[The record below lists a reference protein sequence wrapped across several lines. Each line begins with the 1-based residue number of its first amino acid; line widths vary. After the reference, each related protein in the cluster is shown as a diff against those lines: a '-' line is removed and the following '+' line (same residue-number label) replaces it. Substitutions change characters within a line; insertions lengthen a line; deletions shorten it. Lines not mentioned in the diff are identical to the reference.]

1 MKRAVII
8 FAIIFALTTLIPLAA
23 YFREKQEVKTNEMV
37 TLFSSEIRLSDNSA
51 VHPPQDNHCR

>member
-23 YFREKQEVKTNEMV
+23 YFKEKQSSKTDEMV
-37 TLFSSEIRLSDNSA
+37 TLFSSQQELSYSISDY
-51 VHPPQDNHCR
+51 PPQDNPSR